1 MKEVTAV
8 MNNTIPIS
16 LFNRGIAG
24 KIFRDVKSTGTKVV
38 MKNNIP
44 ECVLM
49 SPDEYVQLME
59 ELHDAR
65 LRLLAQERMS
75 NYDPHAL
82 VSEEEMEKM
91 FGITPEDV
99 NALPEVL
106 FE

>member
-1 MKEVTAV
+1 MF
-8 MNNTIPIS
+8 S
-16 LFNRGIAG
+16 
-24 KIFRDVKSTGTKVV
+24 S
-38 MKNNIP
+38 
-44 ECVLM
+44 
-49 SPDEYVQLME
+49 
-59 ELHDAR
+59 LHDAR